1 MGFLTALDR
10 RFFGLNV
17 FRANCMVAVECELLE
32 KKHRGIRDGIS
43 PVFFVNA
50 NAGLDGFGFLKRI
63 KN

>member
-1 MGFLTALDR
+1 MGYLTALDR
-10 RFFGLNV
+10 RFSGLNV
-17 FRANCMVAVECELLE
+17 FRANCLVAVACELGE

-50 NAGLDGFGFLKRI
+50 NADLDGLGFLKRI